1 MRTSEVVRR
10 ARAESGLSLR
20 ALAARAGTSHSTI
33 AAYEAGTKQPSV
45 ATLDRILEAAGF
57 VAEVTLHRRVRGTP
71 GYPRGQEL
79 VDALELAA
87 AFPARH
93 APTLPYPPFGASR

>member
-1 MRTSEVVRR
+1 MRR
-10 ARAESGLSLR
+10 ARERSGLSLR

-33 AAYEAGTKQPSV
+33 AAYEAGTKQPTV

-57 VAEVTLHRRVRGTP
+57 VADVTLRRRVRGTP
-71 GYPRGQEL
+71 AYPRGDEL
-79 VDALELAA
+79 VEVLDLAA

-93 APTLPYPPFGASR
+93 APTLSYPPFGASR